1 MADTADD
8 NSYFPAP
15 ERRTIDGAEV
25 EWFTPNEFARG
36 PWDPD
41 ACHGGPP
48 TALLVRA
55 MERAVPA
62 MRLVR
67 VTVDLAKPVP
77 MAGFSIATEVTR
89 SGRSVAATAVTLR
102 DGDGRVRASGIGLHI
117 TEVDTPLFAGPLD
130 NAGGGWPRVADA
142 EAGDFPIRKIRHTL
156 PGFRDSVEMRY
167 PRGGAGGDIGSDT
180 VWMRTIGVV
189 AGEQAS
195 PFQRVCPLA
204 DCGNAFSRHAE
215 ADVVSFV
222 NPDLSIAL
230 HRLPEGEWL
239 GMRAVS
245 HWQPDGIGLVTSA
258 LFDDSGPVG
267 TATQTMLLRPA

>member
-1 MADTADD
+1 VSDT
-8 NSYFPAP
+8 YFAAP
-15 ERRTIDGAEV
+15 ELRTIDGTDT
-25 EWFTPNEFARG
+25 EWFTPNDLARG
-36 PWDPD
+36 PWDPE

-77 MAGFSIATEVTR
+77 MAGFSIHATVTR

-102 DGDGRVRASGIGLHI
+102 DVDEVVRATAIGLHI
-117 TEVDTPLFAGPLD
+117 ATLDTPMFDGPLD
-130 NAGGGWPRVADA
+130 NAGVEWPRFADA
-142 EAGDFPIRKIRHTL
+142 VPGTFPIRKIRHGL
-156 PGFRDSVEMRY
+156 LGFRDSVEMRY
-167 PRGGAGGDIGSDT
+167 PQGTVAGDIGSST
-180 VWMRTIGVV
+180 VWMRTIGIV
-189 AGEQAS
+189 AGEEPT
-195 PFQRVCPLA
+195 PFQRICPLA

-215 ADVVSFV
+215 AETVSFL
-222 NPDLSIAL
+222 NPDLAIAL
-230 HRLPEGEWL
+230 HRSPVGEWL
-239 GMRAVS
+239 GMQSVS
-245 HWQPDGIGLVTSA
+245 QWQPDGIGLVAST